1 MHGMHLREFRQSQV
15 LPISLEE
22 AWAFFSNPANLNEI
36 TPPDMR
42 FQTVGGDLSPVHV
55 GQLIWYR
62 LQLAPFI
69 YRTWV
74 TEIKLVVPGECFVDE
89 QRFGPYKLWYHRH
102 SFKKISETHTEV
114 SDHVV
119 YALPFWPFSEIAH
132 ALYVQPMHEKVF
144 RYRQQELVRR
154 FGS

>member
-1 MHGMHLREFRQSQV
+1 MRLREIRQSQV
-15 LPISLEE
+15 LPIPLEQ

-42 FQTVGGDLSPVHV
+42 FQTLGGDLGSVHP

-62 LQLAPFI
+62 LKLAPLI

-74 TEIKLVVPGECFVDE
+74 TEIKQVVPGEYFLDE
-89 QRFGPYKLWYHRH
+89 QRFGPYKLWHHRH
-102 SFKKISETHTEV
+102 TLRAVSETQTEV
-114 SDHVV
+114 SDHVI
-119 YALPFWPFSEIAH
+119 YALPFWPLSEIAH

-144 RYRQQELVRR
+144 RYRQQELVKR

>member
-1 MHGMHLREFRQSQV
+1 MRLRELRQSQT
-15 LPISLEE
+15 LPIPVAQ

-42 FQTVGGDLSPVHV
+42 FQTLGGDTSTAHP

-62 LQLAPFI
+62 LKLAPFI

-74 TEIKLVVPGECFVDE
+74 TEIKHVVLGESFVDE
-89 QRFGPYKLWYHRH
+89 QRFGPYKFWQH
-102 SFKKISETHTEV
+102 THTLRALSPSQTEV
-114 SDHVV
+114 TDHVV
-119 YALPFWPFSEIAH
+119 YALPFWPFSEIVH
-132 ALYVQPMHEKVF
+132 DLYVRPMHEKVF
-144 RYRQQELVRR
+144 RYRQQELARR